1 MTILKENK
9 ENHEAYFFFKKSTS
23 SNEIEK
29 ENKSIKK
36 MEPALAHK
44 TGDSI
49 HLIRNIKPGKIMKP
63 KP

>member
-9 ENHEAYFFFKKSTS
+9 ENHEAYFFLKKSTS

-36 MEPALAHK
+36 MG
-44 TGDSI
+44 TCFSS
-49 HLIRNIKPGKIMKP
+49 
-63 KP
+63 